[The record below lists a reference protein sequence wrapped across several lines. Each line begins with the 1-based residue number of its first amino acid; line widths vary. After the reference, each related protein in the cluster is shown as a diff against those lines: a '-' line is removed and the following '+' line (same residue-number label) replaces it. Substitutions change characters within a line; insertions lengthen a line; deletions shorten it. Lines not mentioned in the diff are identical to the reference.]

1 MVQLAGIDLHH
12 PLRRGARLMK
22 HSGPGT
28 RKIQTEPRP
37 KLVKEEPPLAVAF
50 RITRLI
56 HLLTAY
62 PVGRAG
68 CAYKSAPYHWPNW
81 QAPIY

>member
-1 MVQLAGIDLHH
+1 
-12 PLRRGARLMK
+12 MK

-50 RITRLI
+50 RNTRLL
-56 HLLTAY
+56 HLFTAY
-62 PVGRAG
+62 HWLAEPDM
-68 CAYKSAPYHWPNW
+68 AYKSAPYNWPNW
-81 QAPIY
+81 QAPIYQDA